1 MPCIFCIAV
10 FMLVGGAIA
19 GAIADHV
26 EARLAKR
33 AKGPVR
39 RVSDSA
45 SVAKLEADIEFGGK
59 TVPVALTVFKDHNRV
74 RIQVLTHD
82 LTREQIEDLENELA
96 TLLEAKIVERSDDE
110 SERPIREAME
120 GAPPPADAEKDKATA
135 RQRQPSPPTSRPQA

>member
-45 SVAKLEADIEFGGK
+45 SVAKLEADIEFAGK

-82 LTREQIEDLENELA
+82 LTREQIENLENELA
-96 TLLEAKIVERSDDE
+96 TLLEASIVERSDDE

-120 GAPPPADAEKDKATA
+120 GAPLQESEKEKETT
-135 RQRQPSPPTSRPQA
+135 RQRQSAPPTPRPN

>member
-45 SVAKLEADIEFGGK
+45 SVAKLEADIEFAGK
-59 TVPVALTVFKDHNRV
+59 TVPVALTLFEDHNRV
-74 RIQVLTHD
+74 RIQVLTHE
-82 LTREQIEDLENELA
+82 LTREQIENLENELA

-120 GAPPPADAEKDKATA
+120 GAPPQEPEKEKETTP
-135 RQRQPSPPTSRPQA
+135 QRQTAPPTPRPPS